1 MESNQR
7 TTFIDE
13 AERKLRMVRNIIL
26 VSRQEGRPTAIDLAG
41 TVSLLCCEA
50 GRLEL
55 GSIVAVL
62 ETVEADCAELSNP
75 DRPISDAEA
84 RAMLDMIAYAEAE
97 VVKLRFSHDDRDL
110 GSFVDESF
118 DVLIGPQEKSEIVAE
133 EAVAVNVEEAVVEED
148 EFEPDAEMLEI
159 FSMEADELLTNI
171 ESNLARLAAAPA
183 DREALW
189 EIRRHAHTFKGAAG
203 IIGLKKPSSLAHRIE
218 DLLDRLAQNE
228 ESGNSSIVELISEA
242 AVCLRALTAGDSTP
256 GTAARTAAVYAAFD
270 RAMSSVAE
278 PADAVIEQAPVEIT
292 ELPQPAEVLLQPS
305 VTAETTAF
313 HTAMPTEETLAPAAD
328 PASARRPIVRVSI
341 NRLDNLVRTAR
352 DLVVSRSAVEQ
363 RMAGLDAQLDAL
375 VKTTRRL
382 QAAHAKIENDFEA
395 SMLRSYV
402 PRLFSRPGISSS
414 NGNNLD
420 IESFKPDQ
428 FDSLEFDRYTDFHE
442 STRELSESIQDC
454 FSIGTSLE
462 ALKASLE
469 TVIEDQ
475 RRLIEE
481 TQEKVM
487 QIRLIKFDS
496 LATRLQRAVKVACEE
511 ERKDAEIV
519 LENPNAELDTDVLDL
534 LVEPLIHLIRNA
546 VVHGIEPPETRRL
559 LGKPEIG
566 RIAVW
571 VANQETHIELKVSD
585 DGRGINA
592 VALRARAAEAG
603 MLKPEDPDRGTDLI
617 SLLALPGL
625 TTAAKLTMN
634 AGRGVGMG
642 IVKESV
648 AARGGTL
655 TVETAQQMGTTFT
668 IKVPLAFAV
677 TEALLVRSERKMA
690 AVPFKTVKRIVEI
703 APADLRWDG
712 PNAVVEMSAGV
723 HPVCWLSDHFSH
735 KRHDGPGLLNAL
747 LIETDDTHFVLIV
760 DEILKTEEVAVKPL
774 GKPLD
779 RVIGVM
785 GAAILG
791 NGDVAPVL
799 DVSQLAAAGPR
810 QPAEAPRKPEPVE
823 KKTVVLVVDDSP
835 SVRHMTSKVVT
846 AAGWTALTAKD
857 GVDALEVMGC
867 ADQLPDVIL
876 SDVEMPRMDGYELA
890 AALMVHETFREIPL
904 VFITSRA
911 GDKHR
916 EKAEELG
923 VTEYLT
929 KPFLDAELI
938 GTVERLALLPVPA

>member
-7 TTFIDE
+7 IAFIDE
-13 AERKLRMVRNIIL
+13 AETKLRMVRNVIL
-26 VSRQEGRPTAIDLAG
+26 VSRQEGRPASIDLAA
-41 TVSLLCCEA
+41 TISVLRREA
-50 GRLEL
+50 ERLEL
-55 GSIVAVL
+55 GLVVSVL
-62 ETVEADCAELSNP
+62 ATVESDCSELSNP

-97 VVKLRFSHDDRDL
+97 VVKLRFSHDDRDM
-110 GSFVDESF
+110 GAFVEESF
-118 DVLIGPQEKSEIVAE
+118 DVLIGPPDAAEFAAE
-133 EAVAVNVEEAVVEED
+133 EPAANVEEDED

-159 FSMEADELLTNI
+159 FSMEADELLANI
-171 ESNLARLAAAPA
+171 ESNLARLAAAPS

-228 ESGNSSIVELISEA
+228 TAADTGIVELITEA

-256 GTAARTAAVYAAFD
+256 VIAARTAAVYAAFD
-270 RAMSSVAE
+270 KAMSSVSE
-278 PADAVIEQAPVEIT
+278 PAGAEVEVPASVAIDLPQVIEVLQQPLAEVAVTPVFPAVPSNEEISAPV
-292 ELPQPAEVLLQPS
+292 PD
-305 VTAETTAF
+305 
-313 HTAMPTEETLAPAAD
+313 PAA
-328 PASARRPIVRVSI
+328 ARRPIVRVAI
-341 NRLDNLVRTAR
+341 NRLDNLVRVAR

-375 VKTTRRL
+375 AKTTRRL

-402 PRLFSRPGISSS
+402 PRLFSRPGSSTA
-414 NGNNLD
+414 NGNSID
-420 IESFKPDQ
+420 VESFKPDQ

-487 QIRLIKFDS
+487 QIRLIKFES

-511 ERKDAEIV
+511 ERKDAEII

-559 LGKPEIG
+559 LGKPETG
-566 RIAVW
+566 RIGVW

-585 DGRGINA
+585 DGRGINSA
-592 VALRARAAEAG
+592 ALRARAAEAG
-603 MLKPEDPDRGTDLI
+603 MLKADDLERGADLI

-810 QPAEAPRKPEPVE
+810 KPAEAARKPEPVE

-857 GVDALEVMGC
+857 GVDALEVMGS

-890 AALMVHETFREIPL
+890 AALRVHETFREIPL

-938 GTVERLALLPVPA
+938 GTVERLALVPVPA